1 MPGSKRRGLGPSKA
15 CVPSAERRRPLLG
28 GADGLSQQM
37 KARGLG
43 EFNTVRELGVGSQIL
58 VDLGVDEMELL
69 TTGHRAYVGLEG
81 YGLKVVSERPL
92 MD

>member
-1 MPGSKRRGLGPSKA
+1 M
-15 CVPSAERRRPLLG
+15 
-28 GADGLSQQM
+28 
-37 KARGLG
+37 G

-92 MD
+92 ID